1 MVKCYKCFNI
11 IIDYNVLIGKNGNV
25 IIVMDFLIFVFRI
38 ACIWV
43 NNFLDNIAYPFT
55 VVMEIY

>member
-1 MVKCYKCFNI
+1 MVKCHNI
-11 IIDYNVLIGKNGNV
+11 IIDCNVLNGKTGNV

-38 ACIWV
+38 VCIWV